1 MKEEKKMNKELSYL
15 YNDDI
20 EAALNAL
27 SEFIEGLIIPSK
39 LEPSTIQALTHVH
52 LVVRRMPYTKA
63 DYPPVHSDY
72 PHPIIPPAQFRS
84 KTNRRLYTEA
94 QINAIVKVV
103 ERYGLKQGSKIPDG
117 FKEDVYMEFNRVTET

>member
-1 MKEEKKMNKELSYL
+1 MANKTNKTYIVGGKQVKLYTIGELSRRL
-15 YNDDI
+15 DRQHQ
-20 EAALNAL
+20 
-27 SEFIEGLIIPSK
+27 
-39 LEPSTIQALTHVH
+39 TI
-52 LVVRRMPYTKA
+52 RKWER
-63 DYPPVHSDY
+63 DG
-72 PHPIIPPAQFRS
+72 IIPPAQFRS